1 MRGSLIH
8 NRNEKRSGVWNQ
20 SVQLV
25 EITKFIIIYSD
36 HLWYSNC
43 KIYTTGKHDFQSTIV
58 LYTFTYIFYKY
69 QTNLNFLVPCECS
82 NTTLL
87 DKISNNLSISS
98 ESPNITGLSTLFPF
112 KKASNIFK
120 SKSINENI
128 PNHLKRT
135 TTQAV
140 REEFINQKGVFS
152 FGGNG
157 RNIRPMCGK
166 AKKEKETREE
176 GL

>member
-1 MRGSLIH
+1 MTQLKDKQFLNCLLKKMRGSLIY

-43 KIYTTGKHDFQSTIV
+43 KIYTTGKLDFKSTIV
-58 LYTFTYIFYKY
+58 LYIFTYIFYKY

-98 ESPNITGLSTLFPF
+98 ESPNQHHWPF
-112 KKASNIFK
+112 YPVPLQK
-120 SKSINENI
+120 S
-128 PNHLKRT
+128 LKY
-135 TTQAV
+135 
-140 REEFINQKGVFS
+140 
-152 FGGNG
+152 
-157 RNIRPMCGK
+157 
-166 AKKEKETREE
+166 
-176 GL
+176 L